1 MTMIDM
7 SEVDVILLSNFHNV
21 LALPYITEFTDFQGI
36 VYATEPTMHLG
47 RYVNGNLLNDHK
59 KTQFFFLK
67 KFLEDISPFYGATD
81 TPILDTL

>member
-7 SEVDVILLSNFHNV
+7 SEVDVVLLSNFHNV

-47 RYVNGNLLNDHK
+47 RYVDENFLTDAILLL
-59 KTQFFFLK
+59 FLY
-67 KFLEDISPFYGATD
+67 LYGD
-81 TPILDTL
+81 L

>member
-47 RYVNGNLLNDHK
+47 R
-59 KTQFFFLK
+59 
-67 KFLEDISPFYGATD
+67 
-81 TPILDTL
+81 